1 MKKELDFD
9 KSKQDSD
16 KEELKKMSIEQ
27 LREQLAEYDM
37 KLKALADQKKTFNKG
52 LSSLIKDVK
61 TKAATILDVLEAKDS
76 ETSRRVLKE
85 VTRA

>member
-1 MKKELDFD
+1 MKKELDFETG
-9 KSKQDSD
+9 KQDSD

-37 KLKALADQKKTFNKG
+37 KLKALADQKKQYTQGVN
-52 LSSLIKDVK
+52 SIIKDVK
-61 TKAATILDVLEAKDS
+61 LKAASILTVLEAKDS
-76 ETSRRVLKE
+76 ETSRRVLRE

>member
-37 KLKALADQKKTFNKG
+37 KIKALADQKKTFNKG
-52 LSSLIKDVK
+52 LSALIKDVK

>member
-1 MKKELDFD
+1 MKKDLDFD
-9 KSKQDSD
+9 KNKQDSD
-16 KEELKKMSIEQ
+16 KEELKRMTIEQ

-76 ETSRRVLKE
+76 ETSRRVMKE
-85 VTRA
+85 VARA

>member
-85 VTRA
+85 ITRA

>member
-1 MKKELDFD
+1 MKKELDFETG
-9 KSKQDSD
+9 KQDSD

-85 VTRA
+85 ITRA

>member
-1 MKKELDFD
+1 MKKELDFETG
-9 KSKQDSD
+9 KQDSD
-16 KEELKKMSIEQ
+16 KEELKKMTIEQ

>member
-1 MKKELDFD
+1 MKKELDFETG
-9 KSKQDSD
+9 KQDSD

-27 LREQLAEYDM
+27 LREQLAEQDM
-37 KLKALADQKKTFNKG
+37 KIKALADQKKTFNKG

>member
-16 KEELKKMSIEQ
+16 KEELKKMTIEQ
-27 LREQLAEYDM
+27 LREQLAKYDM

>member
-1 MKKELDFD
+1 MKKELDFETG
-9 KSKQDSD
+9 KQDSD

-85 VTRA
+85 VARA

>member
-16 KEELKKMSIEQ
+16 KEELKKMTIEQ

>member
-37 KLKALADQKKTFNKG
+37 KIKALADQKKTFNKG

>member
-1 MKKELDFD
+1 MKKELDFETG
-9 KSKQDSD
+9 KQDSD
-16 KEELKKMSIEQ
+16 MEELKKMSIEQ

>member
-1 MKKELDFD
+1 MKKDLDFD
-9 KSKQDSD
+9 KNKQDSD
-16 KEELKKMSIEQ
+16 KEELKRMTIEQ

-61 TKAATILDVLEAKDS
+61 VKAATILDVLEAKDS
-76 ETSRRVLKE
+76 ETSRRVMKE
-85 VTRA
+85 VARA

>member
-9 KSKQDSD
+9 KQKEGSD

-37 KLKALADQKKTFNKG
+37 KLKALAEQKSTYCKG
-52 LSSLIKDVK
+52 INSLIKDVK
-61 TKAATILDVLEAKDS
+61 TKAHTILEVLEAKDS
-76 ETSRRVLKE
+76 ETSRRIMKE

>member
-1 MKKELDFD
+1 MKKELEFETG
-9 KSKQDSD
+9 KQDSD
-16 KEELKKMSIEQ
+16 KEELKKMTIEQ

>member
-1 MKKELDFD
+1 MKKELDFETG
-9 KSKQDSD
+9 KQDSD

-61 TKAATILDVLEAKDS
+61 TKAVTILDVLEAKDS

>member
-1 MKKELDFD
+1 MKKELDFETG
-9 KSKQDSD
+9 KQDSD

>member
-1 MKKELDFD
+1 MKKELDFETG
-9 KSKQDSD
+9 KQDSD

-52 LSSLIKDVK
+52 LSSLVKDVK

>member
-16 KEELKKMSIEQ
+16 KEELKKMTIEQ

-85 VTRA
+85 ITRA

>member
-1 MKKELDFD
+1 MKKELDFETG
-9 KSKQDSD
+9 KQDSD

-52 LSSLIKDVK
+52 LSSLIKEVK

>member
-1 MKKELDFD
+1 MKKDLDFD
-9 KSKQDSD
+9 KNKQDSD
-16 KEELKKMSIEQ
+16 KEELKKMTIEQ

-61 TKAATILDVLEAKDS
+61 VKAATILDVLEAKDS
-76 ETSRRVLKE
+76 ETSRRVMKE
-85 VTRA
+85 VARA

>member
-1 MKKELDFD
+1 MKKELDFETG
-9 KSKQDSD
+9 KQDSD

-37 KLKALADQKKTFNKG
+37 KIKALADQKKTFNKG